1 MKNFLKILILPI
13 ALIIV
18 LGGFAPH
25 AYAVTPLVVDF
36 DPDPLF
42 DEANF
47 LPLDETSG
55 TVTVTNNSGEEQDIL
70 TEAINILDNDDFGSL
85 LRLTIVGSSG
95 TLFDDSLADFF
106 STAGEVPLGA
116 ISDGES
122 KVFTYTV
129 SFINSS
135 DNSYQGKMLGFDIC
149 VGFEGG
155 ATHCGDTI
163 VGGEND
169 TDGGGGTGNP
179 PSGGTI
185 PGSGGG
191 GGSYPLAVYNE
202 QAGDVDTDA
211 GTATIEWDTNF
222 LSTSQVI
229 YGLASGGPYLLDLS
243 ILPNLGYPLGTA
255 ETSTKVLH
263 HSVPLTGLSPGE
275 TYVYRVVSRASPPTV
290 SVERQFTTLALAS
303 PPAGSAPSA
312 GSEQAGSGAVDVT
325 GGGFSGTIP
334 TLSVGTPT
342 ASLVGAGTSSEETA
356 AETPNAQVAAALAG
370 SPLGFL
376 EFLQSFN
383 ILLILLVTLG
393 ALIAWFVWRHYN
405 G

>member
-1 MKNFLKILILPI
+1 MKNFLTILILPI
-13 ALIIV
+13 AV
-18 LGGFAPH
+18 VTMAGSFAPH

-47 LPLDETSG
+47 LPLDETFG
-55 TVTVTNNSGEEQDIL
+55 TVTVTNDSGTDQTIL
-70 TEAINILDNDDFGSL
+70 TEAINVSDDDNFGSL
-85 LRLTIVGSSG
+85 LHLTIVGSSG

-106 STAGEVPLGA
+106 STAGEAPLGA
-116 ISDGES
+116 ILNGES

-185 PGSGGG
+185 FGSGGG
-191 GGSYPLAVYNE
+191 GSSLAIFNE
-202 QAGDVDTDA
+202 QTVNVNVEI
-211 GTATIEWDTNF
+211 GTALIEWDTNL

-229 YGLASGGPYLLDLS
+229 YGLASGGPYLLDLATS
-243 ILPNLGYPLGTA
+243 SPNLGYPLGTV
-255 ETSTKVLH
+255 ETLTKVLH
-263 HSVPLTGLSPGE
+263 HSVLLTGLSPGE

-290 SVERQFTTLALAS
+290 SVERRFTTLALAS
-303 PPAGSAPSA
+303 PPTDSTSVPPAD
-312 GSEQAGSGAVDVT
+312 GAT
-325 GGGFSGTIP
+325 GQT
-334 TLSVGTPT
+334 
-342 ASLVGAGTSSEETA
+342 GAGGTVLGASTT
-356 AETPNAQVAAALAG
+356 ETPSQLAAALADL
-370 SPLGFL
+370 PPDAWELF
-376 EFLQSFN
+376 QSFN
-383 ILLILLVTLG
+383 FLALALALLLV
-393 ALIAWFVWRHYN
+393 LIAWLIWRSYAHRREE
-405 G
+405 